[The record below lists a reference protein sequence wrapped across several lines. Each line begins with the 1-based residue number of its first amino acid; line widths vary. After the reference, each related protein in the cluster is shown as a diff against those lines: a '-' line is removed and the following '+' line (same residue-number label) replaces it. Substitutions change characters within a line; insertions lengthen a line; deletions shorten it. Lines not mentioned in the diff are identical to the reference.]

1 MPVRAYSG
9 HMAMTSP
16 VEDHR
21 GVDVAQ
27 IRALLQMSPAQRL
40 SHMLEVAEKFRAI
53 AEHAQRAR
61 R

>member
-1 MPVRAYSG
+1 MTRTAYIG
-9 HMAMTSP
+9 AMTSS
-16 VEDHR
+16 VEDRR

-40 SHMLEVAEKFRAI
+40 SHMLELSEKLRAI

>member
-1 MPVRAYSG
+1 
-9 HMAMTSP
+9 MASP

-27 IRALLQMSPAQRL
+27 IRALLQMSPAKRL
-40 SHMLEVAEKFRAI
+40 SHMLEVSEKLRAI
-53 AEHAQRAR
+53 SDHAQRAR